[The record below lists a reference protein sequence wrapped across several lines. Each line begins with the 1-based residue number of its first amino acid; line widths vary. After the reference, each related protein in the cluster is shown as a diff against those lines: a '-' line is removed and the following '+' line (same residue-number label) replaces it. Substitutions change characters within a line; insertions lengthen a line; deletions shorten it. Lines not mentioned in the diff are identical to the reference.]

1 LLHIDLMRRRAP
13 ITQADIDRAIRAVKK
28 AGAISYDVVI
38 EEARVIIRVPGQPL
52 APDKPVAETEEIV
65 L

>member
-1 LLHIDLMRRRAP
+1 VSRRPAR

-28 AGAISYDVVI
+28 AGATSFDIVI
-38 EEARVIIRVPGQPL
+38 EEARVIVRVPGNPL
-52 APDKPVAETEEIV
+52 APDKLLAETEEIV